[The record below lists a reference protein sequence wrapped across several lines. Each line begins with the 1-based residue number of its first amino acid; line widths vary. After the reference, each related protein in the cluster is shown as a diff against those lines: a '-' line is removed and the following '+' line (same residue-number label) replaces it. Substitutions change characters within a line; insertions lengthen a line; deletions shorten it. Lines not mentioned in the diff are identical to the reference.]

1 MKESLVVV
9 QGKALLPPPT
19 LIKMKRQR
27 ETIYIGGRRM
37 KRKVNSKQK
46 RKMMDT
52 NKRVLLDR
60 GSYS

>member
-27 ETIYIGGRRM
+27 ETIHTGGRRI
-37 KRKVNSKQK
+37 KSKSK
-46 RKMMDT
+46 FKT
-52 NKRVLLDR
+52 EK
-60 GSYS
+60 